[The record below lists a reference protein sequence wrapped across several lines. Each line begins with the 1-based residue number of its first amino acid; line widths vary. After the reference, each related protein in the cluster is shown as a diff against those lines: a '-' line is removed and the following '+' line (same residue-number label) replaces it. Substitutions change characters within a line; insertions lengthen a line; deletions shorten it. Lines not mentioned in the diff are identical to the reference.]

1 MVKVNGTKKC
11 QRKAKVYGLFG
22 DNKDENDCT
31 RSSIGC
37 AWVNNTC
44 VISHQCNLLSSSA
57 CENLVGYAI
66 LKGECEWNNN
76 DKICLRK
83 KSIRLI

>member
-37 AWVNNTC
+37 AWVNNTYALLLIN
-44 VISHQCNLLSSSA
+44 VIYYPHLL
-57 CENLVGYAI
+57 V
-66 LKGECEWNNN
+66 
-76 DKICLRK
+76 KIW
-83 KSIRLI
+83 

>member
-1 MVKVNGTKKC
+1 MRVT
-11 QRKAKVYGLFG
+11 
-22 DNKDENDCT
+22 
-31 RSSIGC
+31 
-37 AWVNNTC
+37 
-44 VISHQCNLLSSSA
+44 SHQCNLLSSSA

-83 KSIRLI
+83 KSIRLIWNLVDV